1 MIRRSLCSCSCD
13 HLPLCATRGR
23 RRRCRFGY
31 GCAVLS
37 RAPSLTPRRRHQ
49 EANDAPDNG
58 EHRDL
63 RLIVLLWGLITKS
76 KQVVGHEGIEEGRIG
91 LPLFPC
97 LRNWAPNS
105 NFQLF
110 QLRFSRNLHLQ
121 SLLRLLSF
129 SLSLPLSPP
138 SRLRFLHFL
147 TIGATSSLSP
157 ST

>member
-1 MIRRSLCSCSCD
+1 M
-13 HLPLCATRGR
+13 
-23 RRRCRFGY
+23 
-31 GCAVLS
+31 
-37 RAPSLTPRRRHQ
+37 
-49 EANDAPDNG
+49 
-58 EHRDL
+58 
-63 RLIVLLWGLITKS
+63 LLWGLITKS

-129 SLSLPLSPP
+129 SPSLPSFTPSFPPLSDNR
-138 SRLRFLHFL
+138 SHLISFSLHL
-147 TIGATSSLSP
+147 DIINLSTITLQPRGLPITFPFFPVSVNLDPVLFS
-157 ST
+157 